1 MQITESMLGAA
12 VKVAV
17 ERGLLPKY
25 DFADKSAEN
34 WETIKLMLEA
44 ALSAD
49 TDMAGEIAS

>member
-1 MQITESMLGAA
+1 MQVTESMLGAA

-44 ALSAD
+44 ALSTA
-49 TDMAGEIAS
+49 TDIASESAS